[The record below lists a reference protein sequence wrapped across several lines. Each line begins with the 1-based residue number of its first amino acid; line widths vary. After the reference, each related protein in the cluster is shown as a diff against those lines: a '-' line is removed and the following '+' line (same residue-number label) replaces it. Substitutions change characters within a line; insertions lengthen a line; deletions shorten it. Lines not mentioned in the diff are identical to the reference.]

1 VRTDLGFR
9 ELRTERLLLRRSQP
23 RDAEAISAYRSDPTV
38 HEHQGWSRTDP
49 DHVRAEIEEMLKR
62 APGEPGWVQFTVE
75 TLADGRLVGDVG
87 LSPRTDEPG
96 VVMLGYTIDPSEQRK
111 GYATEAMGAVATYAL
126 DVLGA
131 DLLRAYADAGN
142 VASVRVAEKVG
153 LEIVE
158 RFEGTDEGET
168 WHGVRMERR
177 RTD

>member
-1 VRTDLGFR
+1 
-9 ELRTERLLLRRSQP
+9 
-23 RDAEAISAYRSDPTV
+23 
-38 HEHQGWSRTDP
+38 
-49 DHVRAEIEEMLKR
+49 
-62 APGEPGWVQFTVE
+62 
-75 TLADGRLVGDVG
+75 
-87 LSPRTDEPG
+87 
-96 VVMLGYTIDPSEQRK
+96 
-111 GYATEAMGAVATYAL
+111 MGAVATYAL